1 MTSCVF
7 ELLESII
14 KQPLTECN
22 SVNSFWECS
31 YLHQSSCW
39 LYAFGSLVLCRWRCD
54 ALDPD
59 LWRALTFSGSV
70 WDIVQLSRL
79 LTYLCKL
86 CHSPSLSTHI
96 IQGIFA
102 DLLLSL
108 EQTNKQTNIKNSTY
122 RIKHLTW
129 AVIVSSCLFTI
140 ITFIQWQCH
149 ASLWVFCLYYCRNK
163 ALIPAE
169 TFQENLV
176 SF

>member
-108 EQTNKQTNIKNSTY
+108 EQTNKQTN
-122 RIKHLTW
+122 KHKEQHVQNQTLNL
-129 AVIVSSCLFTI
+129 SCHSFVVFVYDYHIYPVTMSRQFMSVLFI
-140 ITFIQWQCH
+140 LL
-149 ASLWVFCLYYCRNK
+149 S
-163 ALIPAE
+163 
-169 TFQENLV
+169 
-176 SF
+176 